1 VGDPDSVGA
10 SGRDG
15 VPVPKMGQVS
25 RFEVWVVDYDLPA
38 DFRRKRFYR
47 AIKRYLASH
56 GLEEVGWSTGSVVW
70 TDSEA
75 FAWTVYAEA
84 RKVGGVAHVW
94 KAERLDTEL

>member
-1 VGDPDSVGA
+1 MSAP
-10 SGRDG
+10 RNR

-25 RFEVWVVDYDLPA
+25 RFEKWLVDYDLPA

-56 GLEEVGWSTGSVVW
+56 GLAEVGWSTGSVVW

-75 FAWTVYAEA
+75 FAREVYMQAL
-84 RKVGGVAHVW
+84 KVGGVAHIW
-94 KAERLDTEL
+94 KAELITV